1 MRQLP
6 PFTRKSGLLPAR
18 GKHKQYALGDRTV
31 RFASALIWIVAA
43 LLIACSSDS
52 TLPAPQVGNE
62 TSTDAR
68 PSVAATELPTAMP
81 TAETTADQSIPPAT
95 IEPAT
100 PPTGTEA
107 PEAQPETETVPT
119 AKPQEPTATAPTTAT
134 SRPDLPSPTPPST
147 ALPALPTAT
156 ATGAATVLRVTVSA
170 VPATLPD
177 YDRND
182 WKQWTDADR
191 DCQDARNEVLIA
203 ESQTRVA
210 YRTDRKCRVAAGE
223 WLAPY
228 TNTIVTDP
236 SRLDVD
242 HMVPL
247 SNAHDSGAWQWSA
260 NRREQYANYLEDPQH
275 LIAVTASANRSKGA
289 RGPDQWKPE
298 DRTYWCQYAVDWI
311 TIKSTWELTVIQQE
325 HSALAQMLNTC
336 AKRPE
341 LMVSHQS
348 QVKPTPGP
356 TSNPVQQTPTS
367 EMRTYNSCDA
377 AQAAGAT
384 RIQGSKGNGRGF
396 PKWMVP
402 SARDGDGDGVVC
414 EN

>member
-6 PFTRKSGLLPAR
+6 PFTRNSGLLPAR
-18 GKHKQYALGDRTV
+18 GKHKQYVLGDRTV
-31 RFASALIWIVAA
+31 RFAAALIWIVAA

-68 PSVAATELPTAMP
+68 PSVATTATELPTATP
-81 TAETTADQSIPPAT
+81 AAETTPAQSVSPAT
-95 IEPAT
+95 IEPTEPPAT
-100 PPTGTEA
+100 TEA
-107 PEAQPETETVPT
+107 PQTQPETETAPT
-119 AKPQEPTATAPTTAT
+119 ATPQEPTATAP
-134 SRPDLPSPTPPST
+134 
-147 ALPALPTAT
+147 PTAT
-156 ATGAATVLRVTVSA
+156 LTSATTVLRVIVSA

-177 YDRND
+177 YDRHD
-182 WKQWTDADR
+182 WKHWTDADR

-228 TNTIVTDP
+228 SNTIVTDP
-236 SRLDVD
+236 GRLDVD

-247 SNAHDSGAWQWSA
+247 GNAHDSGAWQWSA
-260 NRREQYANYLEDPQH
+260 NQRERYANYLEDPQH

-289 RGPDQWKPE
+289 RGPNQWKPE
-298 DRTYWCQYAVDWI
+298 DRTYWCQYATDWI
-311 TIKSTWELTVIQQE
+311 TIKSTWELTVTQTE
-325 HSALAQMLNTC
+325 LAGLNQMLSTC
-336 AKRPE
+336 DEPPS
-341 LMVSHQS
+341 LWVSHGS
-348 QVKPTPGP
+348 VPGVHRATSTPEPRPTV
-356 TSNPVQQTPTS
+356 TAATIK
-367 EMRTYNSCDA
+367 YNSCDA
-377 AQAAGAT
+377 AQAAGET
-384 RIQGSKGNGRGF
+384 RVTGSKGQGRGF

>member
-1 MRQLP
+1 M
-6 PFTRKSGLLPAR
+6 
-18 GKHKQYALGDRTV
+18 

-68 PSVAATELPTAMP
+68 PSVATTATELPTATP
-81 TAETTADQSIPPAT
+81 AAETTPAQSVSPAT
-95 IEPAT
+95 IEPTEPPAT
-100 PPTGTEA
+100 TEA
-107 PEAQPETETVPT
+107 PQTQPETET
-119 AKPQEPTATAPTTAT
+119 TATAPTTAT

-156 ATGAATVLRVTVSA
+156 STGAATVLRVTVSA
-170 VPATLPD
+170 IPATLPD
-177 YDRND
+177 YDRNH
-182 WKQWTDADR
+182 WKHWTDADR

-203 ESQTRVA
+203 ESRTTVA

-228 TNTIVTDP
+228 SNTIVTDP
-236 SRLDVD
+236 GRLDVD

-247 SNAHDSGAWQWSA
+247 GNAHDSGAWQWSA
-260 NRREQYANYLEDPQH
+260 NQRERYANYLEDPQH

-289 RGPDQWKPE
+289 RGPNQWKPE
-298 DRTYWCQYAVDWI
+298 DRTYWCQYATDWI
-311 TIKSTWELTVIQQE
+311 TIKSTWELTVTQTE
-325 HSALAQMLNTC
+325 LAGLNQMLSTC
-336 AKRPE
+336 DEPPS
-341 LMVSHQS
+341 LWVSHGS
-348 QVKPTPGP
+348 VPGVHRATSTPEPRPTA
-356 TSNPVQQTPTS
+356 TAATIK
-367 EMRTYNSCDA
+367 YNSCDA
-377 AQAAGAT
+377 AQAAGET
-384 RIQGSKGNGRGF
+384 RVTGSKGQGRGF

-402 SARDGDGDGVVC
+402 SARDGDGDGDGVVC

>member
-6 PFTRKSGLLPAR
+6 PFTRNSGVIPAHH
-18 GKHKQYALGDRTV
+18 KHKQYALGDRTV

-52 TLPAPQVGNE
+52 TLPPPQVGNE

-68 PSVAATELPTAMP
+68 PSVAATTTELPAVTPAAPKNLP
-81 TAETTADQSIPPAT
+81 TP
-95 IEPAT
+95 
-100 PPTGTEA
+100 
-107 PEAQPETETVPT
+107 AQPV
-119 AKPQEPTATAPTTAT
+119 
-134 SRPDLPSPTPPST
+134 PPST
-147 ALPALPTAT
+147 ALPALPTPT
-156 ATGAATVLRVTVSA
+156 PTGTATVLRVTVSA

-203 ESQTRVA
+203 ESRTAVA

-236 SRLDVD
+236 GKLDVD

-247 SNAHDSGAWQWSA
+247 GNAHHSGAWQWSA
-260 NRREQYANYLEDPQH
+260 NQRERYANYLEDPQH
-275 LIAVTASANRSKGA
+275 LIAVTAGANRSKGA

-298 DRTYWCQYAVDWI
+298 DRTYWCQYATDWI
-311 TIKSTWELTVIQQE
+311 TIKSTWELTVTQQE
-325 HSALAQMLNTC
+325 HTSLAQMLNTC

-341 LMVSHQS
+341 LMVSQPEPSATDTKADQQS
-348 QVKPTPGP
+348 GTTDADAGDEDVQLLRRGTGGWRNPCTGEQRQWQRLPQVDGAQCQGRRWRRSGVREITTPTASGYNKNCRRPLRQFQKHHAGQRNSSVRTPGSP
-356 TSNPVQQTPTS
+356 
-367 EMRTYNSCDA
+367 
-377 AQAAGAT
+377 
-384 RIQGSKGNGRGF
+384 
-396 PKWMVP
+396 
-402 SARDGDGDGVVC
+402 
-414 EN
+414 

>member
-6 PFTRKSGLLPAR
+6 PFTRNSGLLPAR

-52 TLPAPQVGNE
+52 TSPAPQVGNE

-156 ATGAATVLRVTVSA
+156 ATGTATVLRVTVSA

-203 ESQTRVA
+203 ES
-210 YRTDRKCRVAAGE
+210 RTSGC
-223 WLAPY
+223 
-228 TNTIVTDP
+228 
-236 SRLDVD
+236 
-242 HMVPL
+242 L
-247 SNAHDSGAWQWSA
+247 SNRQEVP
-260 NRREQYANYLEDPQH
+260 RRRRRMVGPVHQH
-275 LIAVTASANRSKGA
+275 HR
-289 RGPDQWKPE
+289 
-298 DRTYWCQYAVDWI
+298 
-311 TIKSTWELTVIQQE
+311 
-325 HSALAQMLNTC
+325 H
-336 AKRPE
+336 
-341 LMVSHQS
+341 
-348 QVKPTPGP
+348 
-356 TSNPVQQTPTS
+356 
-367 EMRTYNSCDA
+367 
-377 AQAAGAT
+377 
-384 RIQGSKGNGRGF
+384 
-396 PKWMVP
+396 
-402 SARDGDGDGVVC
+402 
-414 EN
+414 

>member
-6 PFTRKSGLLPAR
+6 PFTRNLGVIPAHR
-18 GKHKQYALGDRTV
+18 KHKQYALGDRTV

-52 TLPAPQVGNE
+52 TLPPPQVGNE

-68 PSVAATELPTAMP
+68 PSVATTATELPTATP
-81 TAETTADQSIPPAT
+81 AAETTSAQSVSPAT
-95 IEPAT
+95 IEPTEPPAT
-100 PPTGTEA
+100 TEA
-107 PEAQPETETVPT
+107 PQTQPETET
-119 AKPQEPTATAPTTAT
+119 TATAPTTAT

-156 ATGAATVLRVTVSA
+156 STGAATVLRVTVSA
-170 VPATLPD
+170 IPATLPD
-177 YDRND
+177 YDRNH
-182 WKQWTDADR
+182 WKHWTDADR

-203 ESQTRVA
+203 ESRTTVA

-228 TNTIVTDP
+228 SNTIVTDP
-236 SRLDVD
+236 GRLDVD

-247 SNAHDSGAWQWSA
+247 GNAHDSGAWQWSA
-260 NRREQYANYLEDPQH
+260 NQRERYANYLEDPQH

-289 RGPDQWKPE
+289 RGPNQWKPE
-298 DRTYWCQYAVDWI
+298 DRTYWCQYATDWI
-311 TIKSTWELTVIQQE
+311 TIKSTWELTVTQTE
-325 HSALAQMLNTC
+325 LAGLNQMLSTC
-336 AKRPE
+336 DEPPS
-341 LMVSHQS
+341 LWVSHGS
-348 QVKPTPGP
+348 VPGVHRATSTPEPRPTA
-356 TSNPVQQTPTS
+356 TAVTIK
-367 EMRTYNSCDA
+367 YNSCDA
-377 AQAAGAT
+377 AKAAGET
-384 RIQGSKGNGRGF
+384 RVTGSKGQGRGF

>member
-6 PFTRKSGLLPAR
+6 PFTLNPGVIPAR
-18 GKHKQYALGDRTV
+18 GKHKQYSLGDRTV

-52 TLPAPQVGNE
+52 TLPTPQVGNE

-81 TAETTADQSIPPAT
+81 TAESTPAQSIPPAT
-95 IEPAT
+95 IEPAE
-100 PPTGTEA
+100 PPATTEA
-107 PEAQPETETVPT
+107 PEAQPETKTAPT
-119 AKPQEPTATAPTTAT
+119 ATPQEPTAT
-134 SRPDLPSPTPPST
+134 L
-147 ALPALPTAT
+147 
-156 ATGAATVLRVTVSA
+156 TGTATVLRVTVSA

-177 YDRND
+177 YDRHD
-182 WKQWTDADR
+182 WKHWTDADG
-191 DCQDARNEVLIA
+191 DCQNARNEVLIA

-228 TNTIVTDP
+228 SNTIVTDP
-236 SRLDVD
+236 GRLDVD

-247 SNAHDSGAWQWSA
+247 GNAHDSGAWQWSA

-289 RGPDQWKPE
+289 RGPEDRKPD
-298 DRTYWCQYAVDWI
+298 DRTYWCQYAVDWV
-311 TIKSTWELTVIQQE
+311 TIKDTWELTVTRRQ
-325 HSALAQMLNTC
+325 HDSLVQMLNTC
-336 AKRPE
+336 ETRPTLLADE
-341 LMVSHQS
+341 QS
-348 QVKPTPGP
+348 PGGSPPGAMDTPIQPTG
-356 TSNPVQQTPTS
+356 TPTVS
-367 EMRTYNSCDA
+367 SYSSCDA
-377 AQAAGAT
+377 AQAAGET
-384 RIQGSKGNGRGF
+384 RVQGSKGGGHGF

-402 SARDGDGDGVVC
+402 SAKDGDGIVC
-414 EN
+414 ER

>member
-1 MRQLP
+1 M
-6 PFTRKSGLLPAR
+6 
-18 GKHKQYALGDRTV
+18 

-43 LLIACSSDS
+43 LLIACSSES
-52 TLPAPQVGNE
+52 TSPPPQVGSE

-68 PSVAATELPTAMP
+68 PSVATTATELPTA
-81 TAETTADQSIPPAT
+81 T
-95 IEPAT
+95 
-100 PPTGTEA
+100 PTGT
-107 PEAQPETETVPT
+107 
-119 AKPQEPTATAPTTAT
+119 
-134 SRPDLPSPTPPST
+134 
-147 ALPALPTAT
+147 
-156 ATGAATVLRVTVSA
+156 ATVLRVTVSA

-177 YDRND
+177 YDRRD

-203 ESQTRVA
+203 ESRNAVA

-228 TNTIVTDP
+228 SNTIVTDP
-236 SRLDVD
+236 RRLDVD

-247 SNAHDSGAWQWSA
+247 GNAHDSGAWQWSA
-260 NRREQYANYLEDPQH
+260 NRREHYANYLDDPQH

-311 TIKSTWELTVIQQE
+311 TIKSTWELTVTEQE
-325 HSALAQMLNTC
+325 HTALVQMLDTC

-341 LMVSHQS
+341 LMVSRQS

-356 TSNPVQQTPTS
+356 TSNPVRPAPTP
-367 EMRTYNSCDA
+367 EMRSYDSCDA
-377 AQAAGAT
+377 AQAAGET
-384 RIQGSKGNGRGF
+384 RVPGSKGNGRGF

-414 EN
+414 ER

>member
-1 MRQLP
+1 M
-6 PFTRKSGLLPAR
+6 
-18 GKHKQYALGDRTV
+18 

-52 TLPAPQVGNE
+52 TLPPPQVGNE

-68 PSVAATELPTAMP
+68 PSVATTATELPTATP
-81 TAETTADQSIPPAT
+81 AAETTSAQSVSPAT
-95 IEPAT
+95 IEPTEPPAT
-100 PPTGTEA
+100 TEA
-107 PEAQPETETVPT
+107 PQTQPETET
-119 AKPQEPTATAPTTAT
+119 TATAPTTAT

-156 ATGAATVLRVTVSA
+156 STGAATVLRVTVSA
-170 VPATLPD
+170 IPATLPD
-177 YDRND
+177 YDRNH
-182 WKQWTDADR
+182 WKHWTDADR

-203 ESQTRVA
+203 ESRTTVA

-228 TNTIVTDP
+228 SNTIVTDP
-236 SRLDVD
+236 GRLDVD

-247 SNAHDSGAWQWSA
+247 GNAHDSGAWQWSA
-260 NRREQYANYLEDPQH
+260 NQRERYANYLEDPQH

-289 RGPDQWKPE
+289 RGPNQWKPE
-298 DRTYWCQYAVDWI
+298 DRTYWCQYATDWI
-311 TIKSTWELTVIQQE
+311 TIKSTWELTVTQTE
-325 HSALAQMLNTC
+325 LAGLNQMLSTC
-336 AKRPE
+336 DEPPS
-341 LMVSHQS
+341 LWVSHGS
-348 QVKPTPGP
+348 VPGVHRATSTPEPRPTA
-356 TSNPVQQTPTS
+356 TAATIK
-367 EMRTYNSCDA
+367 YNSCDA
-377 AQAAGAT
+377 AQAAGET
-384 RIQGSKGNGRGF
+384 RVTGSKGQGRGF

>member
-6 PFTRKSGLLPAR
+6 PFTRNSGVIPAHR
-18 GKHKQYALGDRTV
+18 KHKQYALGDRTV
-31 RFASALIWIVAA
+31 RFASALIWIIAA
-43 LLIACSSDS
+43 LLIACSSGS
-52 TLPAPQVGNE
+52 TSPPPQVGNE

-68 PSVAATELPTAMP
+68 PSVAATTTELPAVTPA
-81 TAETTADQSIPPAT
+81 TETTP
-95 IEPAT
+95 
-100 PPTGTEA
+100 
-107 PEAQPETETVPT
+107 AQPVTET
-119 AKPQEPTATAPTTAT
+119 TATAPPTETPTPEPHLPTPTPTTLPARPTAT
-134 SRPDLPSPTPPST
+134 S
-147 ALPALPTAT
+147 
-156 ATGAATVLRVTVSA
+156 TGAATVLRVTVSA

-177 YDRND
+177 YDRHD

-203 ESQTRVA
+203 ESRTAVA

-236 SRLDVD
+236 GRLDVD

-260 NRREQYANYLEDPQH
+260 NQRERYANYLEDPQH

-298 DRTYWCQYAVDWI
+298 DRTYWCQYATDWI
-311 TIKSTWELTVIQQE
+311 TIKSTWELTVTQRE
-325 HSALAQMLNTC
+325 HTALVQMLNTC

-341 LMVSHQS
+341 LMVSSQS
-348 QVKPTPGP
+348 PVKPTPGP
-356 TSNPVQQTPTS
+356 TSNPAQQTPTP

-414 EN
+414 ER

>member
-6 PFTRKSGLLPAR
+6 PFTRNLGLLPAR

-68 PSVAATELPTAMP
+68 PSVATTATELPTATP
-81 TAETTADQSIPPAT
+81 AAETTPAQSVSPAT
-95 IEPAT
+95 IEPTEPPAT
-100 PPTGTEA
+100 TEA
-107 PEAQPETETVPT
+107 PQTQPETET
-119 AKPQEPTATAPTTAT
+119 TATAPTTAT

-156 ATGAATVLRVTVSA
+156 STGAATVLRVTVSA
-170 VPATLPD
+170 IPATLPD
-177 YDRND
+177 YDRNH
-182 WKQWTDADR
+182 WKHWTDADR

-203 ESQTRVA
+203 ESRTTVA

-228 TNTIVTDP
+228 SNTIVTDP
-236 SRLDVD
+236 GRLDVD

-247 SNAHDSGAWQWSA
+247 GNAHDSGAWQWSA
-260 NRREQYANYLEDPQH
+260 NQRERYANYLEDPQH

-289 RGPDQWKPE
+289 RGPNQWKPE
-298 DRTYWCQYAVDWI
+298 DRTYWCQYATDWI
-311 TIKSTWELTVIQQE
+311 TIKSTWELTVTQTE
-325 HSALAQMLNTC
+325 LAGLNQMLSTC
-336 AKRPE
+336 DEPPS
-341 LMVSHQS
+341 LWVSHGS
-348 QVKPTPGP
+348 VPSVHRATSTPEPRPTA
-356 TSNPVQQTPTS
+356 TAATIK
-367 EMRTYNSCDA
+367 YNSCDA
-377 AQAAGAT
+377 AQAAGET
-384 RIQGSKGNGRGF
+384 RVTGSKGQGRGF

>member
-1 MRQLP
+1 MR
-6 PFTRKSGLLPAR
+6 FTS
-18 GKHKQYALGDRTV
+18 T
-31 RFASALIWIVAA
+31 LIWIVAA

-52 TLPAPQVGNE
+52 TSPAPQVGNE

-68 PSVAATELPTAMP
+68 PSVAATTTELPAVTPA
-81 TAETTADQSIPPAT
+81 AETTP
-95 IEPAT
+95 
-100 PPTGTEA
+100 
-107 PEAQPETETVPT
+107 AQPV
-119 AKPQEPTATAPTTAT
+119 
-134 SRPDLPSPTPPST
+134 PPST
-147 ALPALPTAT
+147 ALPALPTP
-156 ATGAATVLRVTVSA
+156 TGTATVLRVTVSA

-203 ESQTRVA
+203 ESRTAVA

-325 HSALAQMLNTC
+325 HSALVQMLNTC

-341 LMVSHQS
+341 LMVSRQS

-396 PKWMVP
+396 PKWLVP

-414 EN
+414 ER

>member
-6 PFTRKSGLLPAR
+6 PFAQNAGVLPAHR
-18 GKHKQYALGDRTV
+18 KHKQYALGDRTV
-31 RFASALIWIVAA
+31 RFTAVLIWIIAA
-43 LLIACSSDS
+43 LLIACSSES
-52 TLPAPQVGNE
+52 TSPPPQVGNE

-68 PSVAATELPTAMP
+68 LSVATTATELPTATP
-81 TAETTADQSIPPAT
+81 AAETIAAQSVSPAT
-95 IEPAT
+95 IEPTEPLAT
-100 PPTGTEA
+100 TEA
-107 PEAQPETETVPT
+107 PQTQPEKET
-119 AKPQEPTATAPTTAT
+119 TATAPTTAT
-134 SRPDLPSPTPPST
+134 SRPDLPSPTPPS
-147 ALPALPTAT
+147 
-156 ATGAATVLRVTVSA
+156 TGAATVLRVTVSA

-177 YDRND
+177 YDRHD

-203 ESQTRVA
+203 ESRTAVA

-228 TNTIVTDP
+228 SNTIVTDP
-236 SRLDVD
+236 RRLDVD

-247 SNAHDSGAWQWSA
+247 GNAHDSGAWQWSA

-311 TIKSTWELTVIQQE
+311 TIKSTWELTVTE
-325 HSALAQMLNTC
+325 AELAGLNEMLYSCNE
-336 AKRPE
+336 PPS
-341 LMVSHQS
+341 LWVSHGGS
-348 QVKPTPGP
+348 PGVHRATSTPEPRPT
-356 TSNPVQQTPTS
+356 TTAT
-367 EMRTYNSCDA
+367 TIKYNSCDA
-377 AQAAGAT
+377 AQAAGET
-384 RIQGSKGNGRGF
+384 RVQGSKGNGRGF
-396 PKWMVP
+396 PEWMVP

-414 EN
+414 ER

>member
-1 MRQLP
+1 M
-6 PFTRKSGLLPAR
+6 
-18 GKHKQYALGDRTV
+18 

-68 PSVAATELPTAMP
+68 PSVAATELPAVTP
-81 TAETTADQSIPPAT
+81 TAETTPAQPVPPST
-95 IEPAT
+95 MDPAE
-100 PPTGTEA
+100 PPTTTEV
-107 PEAQPETETVPT
+107 PKAQPVTETAPT
-119 AKPQEPTATAPTTAT
+119 AAPQEPTATAPTTAT

-156 ATGAATVLRVTVSA
+156 PTGTATVLRVTVSA

-177 YDRND
+177 YDRKD
-182 WKQWTDADR
+182 WKHWTDADG

-228 TNTIVTDP
+228 SNTIVTDP
-236 SRLDVD
+236 GRLDVD

-247 SNAHDSGAWQWSA
+247 GNAHDSGAWQWSA
-260 NRREQYANYLEDPQH
+260 EQRERYANYMEDPQH

-289 RGPDQWKPE
+289 RGPEEWKPE
-298 DRTYWCQYAVDWI
+298 DRTYWCQYAV
-311 TIKSTWELTVIQQE
+311 
-325 HSALAQMLNTC
+325 N
-336 AKRPE
+336 
-341 LMVSHQS
+341 
-348 QVKPTPGP
+348 
-356 TSNPVQQTPTS
+356 
-367 EMRTYNSCDA
+367 
-377 AQAAGAT
+377 
-384 RIQGSKGNGRGF
+384 
-396 PKWMVP
+396 
-402 SARDGDGDGVVC
+402 
-414 EN
+414 

>member
-6 PFTRKSGLLPAR
+6 PFTRNLGLLPAR

-68 PSVAATELPTAMP
+68 PSVATTATELPTATP
-81 TAETTADQSIPPAT
+81 AAETTPAQSVSPAT
-95 IEPAT
+95 IEPTEPPAT
-100 PPTGTEA
+100 TEA
-107 PEAQPETETVPT
+107 PQTQPETET
-119 AKPQEPTATAPTTAT
+119 TATAPTTAT

-156 ATGAATVLRVTVSA
+156 STGAATVLRVTVSA
-170 VPATLPD
+170 IPATLPD
-177 YDRND
+177 YDRNH
-182 WKQWTDADR
+182 WKHWTDADR

-203 ESQTRVA
+203 ESRTTVA

-228 TNTIVTDP
+228 SNTIVTDP
-236 SRLDVD
+236 GRLDVD

-247 SNAHDSGAWQWSA
+247 GNAHDSGAWQWSA
-260 NRREQYANYLEDPQH
+260 NQRERYANYLEDPQH

-289 RGPDQWKPE
+289 RGPNQWKPE
-298 DRTYWCQYAVDWI
+298 DRTYWCQYATDWI
-311 TIKSTWELTVIQQE
+311 TIKSTWELTVTQTE
-325 HSALAQMLNTC
+325 LAGLNQMLSTC
-336 AKRPE
+336 DEPPS
-341 LMVSHQS
+341 LWVSHGS
-348 QVKPTPGP
+348 VPGVHRATSTPEPRPTA
-356 TSNPVQQTPTS
+356 TAATIK
-367 EMRTYNSCDA
+367 YNSCDA
-377 AQAAGAT
+377 AQAAGET
-384 RIQGSKGNGRGF
+384 RVTGSKGQGRGF

-402 SARDGDGDGVVC
+402 SARDGDGDGDGVVC

>member
-1 MRQLP
+1 M
-6 PFTRKSGLLPAR
+6 
-18 GKHKQYALGDRTV
+18 

-81 TAETTADQSIPPAT
+81 TAETTPDQSIPPAT
-95 IEPAT
+95 IEPAEEPAE
-100 PPTGTEA
+100 PPATTEA
-107 PEAQPETETVPT
+107 PEAQPETETAPT
-119 AKPQEPTATAPTTAT
+119 ATPQEPTATAP
-134 SRPDLPSPTPPST
+134 
-147 ALPALPTAT
+147 PTAT
-156 ATGAATVLRVTVSA
+156 LTGTATVLRVTVSA

-177 YDRND
+177 YDRHD
-182 WKQWTDADR
+182 WKQWTDADG
-191 DCQDARNEVLIA
+191 DCQNARNEVLIA

-228 TNTIVTDP
+228 SNTIVTDP
-236 SRLDVD
+236 GRLDVD

-247 SNAHDSGAWQWSA
+247 GNAHDSGAWQWSA
-260 NRREQYANYLEDPQH
+260 NRREQYANYLDDPQH

-311 TIKSTWELTVIQQE
+311 AIKSTWALTVTE
-325 HSALAQMLNTC
+325 AELAGLNEMLYSCNE
-336 AKRPE
+336 PPS
-341 LMVSHQS
+341 LWVSHGS
-348 QVKPTPGP
+348 VPGVHRATSTPAPRPTA
-356 TSNPVQQTPTS
+356 TATTIK
-367 EMRTYNSCDA
+367 YNSCDA
-377 AQAAGAT
+377 AQAAGET
-384 RIQGSKGNGRGF
+384 RVQGSKGSGRGF
-396 PKWMVP
+396 PKQMVP
-402 SARDGDGDGVVC
+402 DARDGDGDGVVC
-414 EN
+414 EQ